1 MCQVNSSNIHRLNLE
16 QCLGETNFDYL
27 LEQPSICTSM
37 EQYQEF
43 AAIYFE
49 KIRQEE
55 VVPMP
60 RSRTYSGTSSLA
72 FTDTSSYN
80 PSLKASRDS
89 YGFDTEPQMP
99 SNVFERVGYRQ
110 EMISPQVPA
119 EEVVYQV
126 QFKHNFRDYSL
137 PPGDNTRVVIG
148 SFVVVK
154 CEFGEDIGVV
164 TGMQSMSAYIAGKC
178 KRKPS
183 IDREDD
189 LLGVILGLA
198 TLHQRQFLPVK
209 LKKEAKA
216 MKTVLRLTYETYK
229 LPMKIIGV
237 EYQADCRKLTVH
249 YVADV
254 HIDFRDL
261 VKDLFSLYRV
271 RIWMKLCRQ
280 DAVFTPKK
288 FATLSLTT
296 GMSYEENWEKHMY

>member
-1 MCQVNSSNIHRLNLE
+1 
-16 QCLGETNFDYL
+16 
-27 LEQPSICTSM
+27 M

-43 AAIYFE
+43 AASYFE
-49 KIRQEE
+49 KIRNEE
-55 VVPMP
+55 VVVLP

-72 FTDTSSYN
+72 YTDTSSYN
-80 PSLKASRDS
+80 PSLRGSRD
-89 YGFDTEPQMP
+89 GFNFDHEPQMP
-99 SNVFERVGYRQ
+99 SSAFERVGYRQ
-110 EMISPQVPA
+110 ELLPPSTPTSTEQ
-119 EEVVYQV
+119 VVYQV
-126 QFKHNFRDYSL
+126 QFKHNFRDYSI
-137 PPGDNTRVVIG
+137 PPGDNIRVVIG

-189 LLGVILGLA
+189 VLGTILGLA

-280 DAVFTPKK
+280 DAIFTPKK

-296 GMSYEENWEKHMY
+296 GMSYEENWEKHL